1 VSIGKHGAS
10 LDGVGCVLDLVELLV
25 LRLEAFEDFLRLF
38 ERRLEHLDLLK
49 AAGQR
54 AVALQVAAVLL
65 ERGRHV
71 LVHRC
76 LRCGIERRCRTSDGD
91 DIDAMVEI
99 VRARGG
105 GY

>member
-1 VSIGKHGAS
+1 MAPV
-10 LDGVGCVLDLVELLV
+10 D
-25 LRLEAFEDFLRLF
+25 
-38 ERRLEHLDLLK
+38 
-49 AAGQR
+49 
-54 AVALQVAAVLL
+54 VLL

-76 LRCGIERRCRTSDGD
+76 LRCGIERCCRTSDGD